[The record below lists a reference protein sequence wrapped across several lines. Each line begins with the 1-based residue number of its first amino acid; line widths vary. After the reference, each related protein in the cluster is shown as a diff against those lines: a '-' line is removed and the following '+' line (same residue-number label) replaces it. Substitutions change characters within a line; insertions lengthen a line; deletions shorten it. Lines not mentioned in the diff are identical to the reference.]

1 MSATSSHR
9 RKTQQRLSWE
19 LGSER
24 GRRKRKRPQA
34 RVEGRIRHQKAQ
46 IRHDIPRRRV
56 NKAETCLLGTLAPHR
71 GARPGTEAPETSL
84 KVAGISLKT
93 PENVAADWPPPQ
105 EEHDLAGAWLSQV
118 TLTRSQV
125 TLTRSRSW
133 LLDSTDTEEWV
144 RGPGMPSRTLADGEG
159 LPAEAHDLS

>member
-1 MSATSSHR
+1 M
-9 RKTQQRLSWE
+9 
-19 LGSER
+19 
-24 GRRKRKRPQA
+24 
-34 RVEGRIRHQKAQ
+34 EGRIRHQKAQ